1 MSDIYPL
8 VIIKDRYNG
17 TYSGGKW
24 TAWNLSYVPSKIDS
38 DDIECADFFSKNTIV
53 YGRGE
58 TPQEAIDD
66 LKMILNC
73 GIPDPDE
80 EDEDEEEEKM
90 EPTIVWRIE
99 NIDDIWI
106 TQDVDGM
113 SLMLKNKDD
122 LTKIVMTGDAIDN
135 FNDKFVISP
144 QTDMIEYAKKM
155 RKLEK
160 ENENLEAK
168 SKEISDDNA
177 SLLATNVKLRE
188 KKSRLEQRVDR
199 LLKENMN
206 LREDYELLLE
216 GNKTDLPKIPITDAM
231 LIDEYSK
238 LVKENKELKKKIKKL
253 EQADMLDKEAADYWS
268 KEHDILLKRFK
279 KLQEENEQY
288 KEAAERRFNEKL
300 HDFEVNNKKYDGKIM
315 EEILKRNS
323 GRYSFDEEKSSTDN
337 VNHPSHYT
345 GKYECID
352 VMQDVF
358 GDEATNNF
366 CLCNA
371 FKYIWRARKKNG
383 LEDVKKAV
391 WYLNKYIEEAEKD
404 GEDEVTGT

>member
-1 MSDIYPL
+1 MNIESKVYLDIARIWNVCPGEVEKMVRDYIGAVTCDFKPLKLYSKPRICIRPVKVKTLKERLEETKMKNDIYPL
-8 VIIKDRYNG
+8 VVVLDRYNG

-24 TAWNLSYVPSKIDS
+24 TAWNLNYVPWKIDA
-38 DDIECADFFSKNTIV
+38 DDTECADFFSKNTIV

-90 EPTIVWRIE
+90 EPTSVWRIE
-99 NIDDIWI
+99 GINDIWI
-106 TQDVDGM
+106 NQDVNGM

-122 LTKIVMTGDAIDN
+122 LTKIMLSGEAIDN
-135 FNDKFVISP
+135 YNNTFTISL
-144 QTDMIEYAKKM
+144 QADMIEYAKKM
-155 RKLEK
+155 RKLKK
-160 ENENLEAK
+160 ENYELKAK
-168 SKEISDDNA
+168 SKDISDDNA
-177 SLLATNVKLRE
+177 SLLETY
-188 KKSRLEQRVDR
+188 KK
-199 LLKENMN
+199 
-206 LREDYELLLE
+206 
-216 GNKTDLPKIPITDAM
+216 
-231 LIDEYSK
+231 
-238 LVKENKELKKKIKKL
+238 LKK
-253 EQADMLDKEAADYWS
+253 E
-268 KEHDILLKRFK
+268 
-279 KLQEENEQY
+279 
-288 KEAAERRFNEKL
+288 NEKL
-300 HDFEVNNKKYDGKIM
+300 KEQIKKFE
-315 EEILKRNS
+315 EP
-323 GRYSFDEEKSSTDN
+323 TDN

-358 GDEATNNF
+358 GDKATNDF

-404 GEDEVTGT
+404 GEDEVTRT